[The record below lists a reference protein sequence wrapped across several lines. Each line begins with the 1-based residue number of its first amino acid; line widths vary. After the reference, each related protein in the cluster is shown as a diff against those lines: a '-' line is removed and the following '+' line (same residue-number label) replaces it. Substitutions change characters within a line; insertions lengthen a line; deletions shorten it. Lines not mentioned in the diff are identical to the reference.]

1 MLEMIKMAICDLE
14 DVIASAGMSK
24 EELDWIY
31 PIDRDAFEVY

>member
-14 DVIASAGMSK
+14 DVITSAGLTK
-24 EELDWIY
+24 EEQDWTW